1 MSISNEIHFQASN
14 SKVSLFTYNWAEKVI
29 TCLKITNYTLISH
42 SPELLKY
49 DTALLCLPVTTV
61 GIILYINIKKK
72 QKHNTFTILSKF
84 IWQQPLAADNLQYL
98 LSVKHLKYS
107 IKYVHFPWNFRQSPA
122 VLVHSKY
129 MTLLLSAKQ
138 SHILC
143 DGGEQLTDSD
153 KI

>member
-1 MSISNEIHFQASN
+1 MSIFNEIHFHASN

-84 IWQQPLAADNLQYL
+84 IWQQPLAGDNLQYL

-107 IKYVHFPWNFRQSPA
+107 IKYVLFSFLETSDS
-122 VLVHSKY
+122 LVARSTC
-129 MTLLLSAKQ
+129 TL
-138 SHILC
+138 
-143 DGGEQLTDSD
+143 
-153 KI
+153 